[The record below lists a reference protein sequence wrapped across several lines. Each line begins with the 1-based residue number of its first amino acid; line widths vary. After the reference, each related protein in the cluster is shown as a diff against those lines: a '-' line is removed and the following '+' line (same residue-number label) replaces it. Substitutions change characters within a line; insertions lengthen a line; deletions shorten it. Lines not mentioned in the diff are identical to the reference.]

1 MNEIN
6 DLMTIDE
13 LARKL
18 QIPVSWVYSRV
29 RQKGENSIPH
39 FKIGKYVR
47 FHEAAVKKWL
57 DNQQKNKANSEW
69 V

>member
-57 DNQQKNKANSEW
+57 DNQQKNKATLE
-69 V
+69 